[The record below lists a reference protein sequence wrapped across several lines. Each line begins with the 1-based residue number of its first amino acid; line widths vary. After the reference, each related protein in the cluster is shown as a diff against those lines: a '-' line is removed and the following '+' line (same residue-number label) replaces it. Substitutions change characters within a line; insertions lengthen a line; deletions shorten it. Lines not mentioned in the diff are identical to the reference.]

1 MEALVSS
8 PNPQPSLTTPL
19 RSRARHTQRQ
29 IKARRLRVW
38 EMLNCG
44 QSIDDIAQREKVST
58 KTIERDLDWWEDRLG
73 ISTEQLK
80 ADPKKAAIDV
90 GMTAAKLQ
98 KIGEDAYVEYVASQN
113 GAVKAR
119 FLQTSAQAYVLRHK
133 VLADAGYLPKVG
145 HDQATAPTIK
155 ISFESRFGKDAPE
168 TVFDDPKSRRKVLD
182 AAFKVINTGLLS
194 DAGIMGEAMN
204 SVSAEIPD
212 EPESV

>member
-1 MEALVSS
+1 MSS
-8 PNPQPSLTTPL
+8 PNIPPGVLAPL
-19 RSRARHTQRQ
+19 RIGKRHTQRQ

-44 QSIDDIAQREKVST
+44 QAIDDIAKSERVSA
-58 KTIERDLDWWEDRLG
+58 KTIERDLDWWEERLG
-73 ISTEQLK
+73 FTTEQLK

-98 KIGEDAYVEYVASQN
+98 KIGEDAYVEYAAAQN
-113 GAVKAR
+113 GAFKAR

-145 HDQATAPTIK
+145 HDQAVAATVK

-168 TVFDDPKSRRKVLD
+168 AVFDDPKSRRKVLE
-182 AAFKVINTGLLS
+182 AAFKVLNTGLLS
-194 DAGIMGEAMN
+194 DSGTMGEAMHP
-204 SVSAEIPD
+204 VSAEIPLED
-212 EPESV
+212 PNEV